1 MNEDHPIIE
10 STSDCFISVR
20 FNDEI
25 NPETNNKV
33 HTLFTLLNKD
43 SHLGIIGL
51 TPSYNSILIQYNPSE
66 LSYESLVDLVEKNLS
81 KIESRLTKQT
91 VIEIPVLYGD
101 KYGEDLDF
109 VASHNNLT
117 TDEVVEIH
125 STPTYLVYMIGFT
138 PGFPYLGGMDESI
151 STPRLSTPR
160 TIIPAGLVGIADK
173 QTGIYP
179 TESPGGWRLIGKTPL
194 MLFNHEKKPP
204 SLIMPGNLIK
214 FVPIQSI
221 EEYEN
226 ILHLVKTN
234 KFEPNKSIKNED

>member
-1 MNEDHPIIE
+1 
-10 STSDCFISVR
+10 
-20 FNDEI
+20 
-25 NPETNNKV
+25 
-33 HTLFTLLNKD
+33 
-43 SHLGIIGL
+43 
-51 TPSYNSILIQYNPSE
+51 
-66 LSYESLVDLVEKNLS
+66 
-81 KIESRLTKQT
+81 
-91 VIEIPVLYGD
+91 
-101 KYGEDLDF
+101 
-109 VASHNNLT
+109 
-117 TDEVVEIH
+117 
-125 STPTYLVYMIGFT
+125 
-138 PGFPYLGGMDESI
+138 MDESI

-160 TIIPAGLVGIADK
+160 TIIPAGSVGIADK

-234 KFEPNKSIKNED
+234 KFEPNKSMKNED